1 MMTDIT
7 LPLPLAI
14 VVVYLAFISA
24 FLLGSWWASAPRDH
38 TDRAT
43 DRPATHRRRAAR

>member
-24 FLLGSWWASAPRDH
+24 FLLGSWWAAAPRDH

-43 DRPATHRRRAAR
+43 DRATDRRRAAR